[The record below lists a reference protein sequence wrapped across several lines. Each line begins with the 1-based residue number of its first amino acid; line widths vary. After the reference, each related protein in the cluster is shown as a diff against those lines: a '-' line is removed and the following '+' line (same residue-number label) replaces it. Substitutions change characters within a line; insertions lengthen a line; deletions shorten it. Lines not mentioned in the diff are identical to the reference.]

1 MTEAYPTVA
10 GPPRPSCVRAP
21 CIYLLVNTCWSKG
34 SKTELANGARKA
46 DRKPPLCPSPTCGCS
61 NRRLLLAAGV
71 RLLANARNFVLYL
84 FNRCLCKA
92 VNGMFFVSMLYAHS
106 ASAHSRSASALAMIA
121 FLILLFLTLARACMH
136 TMCLFTRVDM
146 MRMKR
151 LSTHSV
157 VLYLRQ
163 VHVLNTVV
171 WKDGRTQTHVL
182 GRVLFEIDQ

>member
-1 MTEAYPTVA
+1 M
-10 GPPRPSCVRAP
+10 
-21 CIYLLVNTCWSKG
+21 
-34 SKTELANGARKA
+34 
-46 DRKPPLCPSPTCGCS
+46 
-61 NRRLLLAAGV
+61 
-71 RLLANARNFVLYL
+71 
-84 FNRCLCKA
+84 
-92 VNGMFFVSMLYAHS
+92 M
-106 ASAHSRSASALAMIA
+106 A

-136 TMCLFTRVDM
+136 TMCLFTRADM

-171 WKDGRTQTHVL
+171 WKDGRAQTHVL